1 MKRPRH
7 RQLPSSI
14 SAKLLAMAE
23 WFATK
28 TEAIADTM
36 GGFQTRTHKDGADEI
51 LVTVDPWKTFIR
63 VRSGMWMKGLGITD
77 ATGTPYKLAFTH
89 SKTVKLTP
97 IGLEG
102 ALVIGQHDGA
112 ARNIAVIY
120 KTSGVP
126 QLDLYESSTDGA
138 EIDRSGISVA
148 SSLLITAAE
157 MLRDGHFVVAT
168 TNNTGFAYLSGD
180 VLVDLGIARTSL
192 AVQKITRSPDGES
205 AALCH
210 SNDLLA
216 LSIYSP
222 SLSVDFNFIMADGSV
237 ISFVTDMPPIGL
249 FGSGIPPTIFPL
261 GIMGGVS
268 YVLTVVN
275 TRDPVDNLLA
285 AYVSRIGSDGSN
297 VALFPWVDGD
307 DLRHTYVDGFGG
319 VVRFE
324 GADRIRMI
332 FLWSRYDNIADVT
345 REDYYSW
352 DGGATTLIYTD
363 VEFSNLGGTSFATIL
378 HGYFDRGRSDAT
390 LNRGL
395 RLPDGGLAVG
405 IPCGSNSGTTRG
417 MLIVNNLGARIVPIN
432 ESITV
437 AARIPYF
444 SVMACPHAVDPCWIV
459 ATRYSNGV
467 DGPTV
472 EWSIRRVRPDGSVE
486 TLASGFEVIVP
497 TDIYAAPNVD
507 GVAALHLRDVSLSS
521 WSLWLYP
528 VTGAPVL
535 IFSNADT
542 TTALSI
548 VQHSYQTGGRAYW
561 LVDLMVPAV
570 IDGVSGI
577 LRQVWRVSDTG
588 EKTMLYELFDSDPS
602 GVGTFVWSA
611 SLAQASWSYAGL
623 EWPEAA

>member
-36 GGFQTRTHKDGADEI
+36 GGFQTRTHKDGAGEI

-97 IGLEG
+97 IGSS
-102 ALVIGQHDGA
+102 AAIFIGQHDGA

-120 KTSGVP
+120 KQTYGPLSLS

-138 EIDRSGISVA
+138 EIDRSGISVT
-148 SSLLITAAE
+148 SSFSITAAE
-157 MLRDGHFVVAT
+157 MLRDGRFVIAN

-180 VLVDLGIARTSL
+180 VLVDLGIARTPS
-192 AVQKITRSPDGES
+192 VYEVDKIVRSPDGES

-210 SNDLLA
+210 CNDLSA
-216 LSIYSP
+216 LP
-222 SLSVDFNFIMADGSV
+222 ANFNFIMADGSV
-237 ISFVTDMPPIGL
+237 ISFATAL
-249 FGSGIPPTIFPL
+249 PPTAGFFVKFPMMPL

-268 YVLTVVN
+268 YVLTHVFSHHLVVSGIGS
-275 TRDPVDNLLA
+275 A
-285 AYVSRIGSDGSN
+285 AGYVNCIGSDGSN

-307 DLRHTYVDGFGG
+307 ALRHTYQGGFGG

-332 FLWSRYDNIADVT
+332 FLWRTHDYPTGLD
-345 REDYYSW
+345 RMDYYSW
-352 DGGATTLIYTD
+352 DGGAPTLIYTD
-363 VEFSNLGGTSFATIL
+363 VQYFYQATMLDSYI
-378 HGYFDRGRSDAT
+378 DRGRSDGM
-390 LNRGL
+390 LNLGL
-395 RLPDGGLAVG
+395 RLPDGGFAVG
-405 IPCGSNSGTTRG
+405 LPYYSDSSFDGGTGG
-417 MLIVNNLGARIVPIN
+417 MLIVNNLGARLVPIN
-432 ESITV
+432 ESTTV
-437 AARIPYF
+437 AARYPEFI
-444 SVMACPHAVDPCWIV
+444 VMACPHAVDPCWIV
-459 ATRYSNGV
+459 ATRYRNGFS
-467 DGPTV
+467 GPTV

-486 TLASGFEVIVP
+486 TLASGFEVIDP
-497 TDIYAAPNVD
+497 IDIYAAPNVD
-507 GVAALHLRDVSLSS
+507 GAAALHLRFVSLSS

-542 TTALSI
+542 TTAASS
-548 VQHSYQTGGRAYW
+548 VQHRYQTGGRAYW

-611 SLAQASWSYAGL
+611 SLTQASWSYAGL